1 MISKIYSSKNVG
13 NNLSIHEFSM
23 NNDDMKWNKEN
34 EKQFRH
40 ESFEHRSA
48 AFDIGPMATIKIDF
62 TLHV

>member
-1 MISKIYSSKNVG
+1 MTSYFK
-13 NNLSIHEFSM
+13 LSM

-48 AFDIGPMATIKIDF
+48 AFDIGPMATIKIVAITGLTAF
-62 TLHV
+62 S